1 MHVNTCQI
9 SPNCADVRMSLDF
22 LMYRLS
28 LEIVLSVAQGVL
40 VVTTTK
46 LYSAESEFRFFPSSN
61 PACSVL
67 EFSSVSYFTIALH
80 PHHHQLPRDIRFI
93 EISPFFIRLFWY
105 FNDGIIRTSHFSL
118 LICYSFSE
126 SIICLYCV
134 NNGPCW
140 HKAVLF
146 FVF

>member
-28 LEIVLSVAQGVL
+28 LEIVLSVALGVL
-40 VVTTTK
+40 VVITTK
-46 LYSAESEFRFFPSSN
+46 VYSTESEFRFFPSSN

-93 EISPFFIRLFWY
+93 EISPVFY
-105 FNDGIIRTSHFSL
+105 KII
-118 LICYSFSE
+118 LIFQ
-126 SIICLYCV
+126 
-134 NNGPCW
+134 
-140 HKAVLF
+140 
-146 FVF
+146 